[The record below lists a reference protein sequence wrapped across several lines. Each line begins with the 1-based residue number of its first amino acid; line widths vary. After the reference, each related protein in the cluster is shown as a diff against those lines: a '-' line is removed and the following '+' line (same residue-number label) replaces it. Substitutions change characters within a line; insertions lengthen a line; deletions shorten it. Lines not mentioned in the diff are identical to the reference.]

1 MWIYALAS
9 VMLMGGI
16 TLFGIGIGNSDTKFT
31 APGICAFGVGFV
43 LSVILLAKHLR
54 KRKNAT
60 ETVAMNPVMKKNKSD
75 TNLELMSEI
84 QESTNRESCK
94 QSRLGCAEL

>member
-9 VMLMGGI
+9 VLLVGGI

-43 LSVILLAKHLR
+43 LSAILLAKHLR
-54 KRKNAT
+54 KRKDAT
-60 ETVAMNPVMKKNKSD
+60 ETVAINPVMKKNKSD

-84 QESTNRESCK
+84 QESSN
-94 QSRLGCAEL
+94 